1 LIGGLEEGLG
11 FMLAVY
17 FQEVVGDVPHLLGG
31 EEGVVEEVATAA
43 LGRDFA
49 AQKKR
54 RSERFVKKG
63 LDSFWDRVK
72 LCFNNGAGGEGGQVG
87 FCA

>member
-1 LIGGLEEGLG
+1 LIGGVEEGLG

-17 FQEVVGDVPHLLGG
+17 FQEVVGDVPHLLGR

-43 LGRDFA
+43 LGGDFA
-49 AQKKR
+49 AQEER

-72 LCFNNGAGGEGGQVG
+72 LCFYDGAGGEGGQVG